1 MTTERETTEQAPI
14 EKDQL
19 LKIELALDQNTYTKG
34 PWQALVRRVER
45 MPRFERQLLQAD
57 LDRVSNKLHRRNGFP
72 QLPVA
77 VGFVFELALLTLVI
91 VFLNQ
96 PDLWPRIIA
105 VGALALSLQPSMKV
119 AAGLLLGVRYSYV
132 YLWYFEPRFKLR
144 YGTYLSLPA
153 GRRVA
158 FHLAGSVGTPVA
170 LLTGFFVLADQ
181 PILAWLS
188 LAGCIATTAMQVG
201 AFIAAWMGVRRVGP
215 FLLTSLTTPA
225 TAAKELK
232 AFLGRP

>member
-1 MTTERETTEQAPI
+1 MTTKQETT

-34 PWQALVRRVER
+34 PWQALVRRVEL
-45 MPRFERQLLQAD
+45 MPRLERQLLRAD

-72 QLPVA
+72 QLPA
-77 VGFVFELALLTLVI
+77 AAGFVFELALLTLVI
-91 VFLNQ
+91 VFLNH

-105 VGALALSLQPSMKV
+105 VGALALSLQPSIKV
-119 AAGLLLGVRYSYV
+119 VAGLLLGVRYSYV

-153 GRRVA
+153 RRRVV
-158 FHLAGSVGTPVA
+158 FHLAGSVGTPLA
-170 LLTGFFVLADQ
+170 LLTGCFVLADQ

-188 LAGCIATTAMQVG
+188 LAGSIAATAMQVG
-201 AFIAAWMGVRRVGP
+201 AFIAAWMGVQRVGP

>member
-1 MTTERETTEQAPI
+1 MTTKQETT

-34 PWQALVRRVER
+34 PWQALVRRVEL
-45 MPRFERQLLQAD
+45 MPRLERQLLRAD

-72 QLPVA
+72 QLPA
-77 VGFVFELALLTLVI
+77 AAGFVFELALLTLVI
-91 VFLNQ
+91 VFLNH

-105 VGALALSLQPSMKV
+105 VSALALSLQPSIKV
-119 AAGLLLGVRYSYV
+119 VAGLLLGVRYSYV

-153 GRRVA
+153 RRRVV
-158 FHLAGSVGTPVA
+158 FHLAGSVGTPLA

-188 LAGCIATTAMQVG
+188 LAGSIAATAMQVG
-201 AFIAAWMGVRRVGP
+201 AFIAAWMGVQRVGP